1 MQIPISDLIDR
12 GLSQNE
18 IGKICG
24 LSQSTISRLLSGKTK
39 SIRWEK
45 GEKLL
50 RAIADIKRIQPTKER
65 KAVRKVNAPRK
76 AYSLLKDDS
85 HD

>member
-12 GLSQNE
+12 GLSQSE

-24 LSQSTISRLLSGKTK
+24 LSQSTISRLLNGKTK

-45 GEKLL
+45 GVKLL
-50 RAIADIKRIQPTKER
+50 RAIADIKGSRPVKKR
-65 KAVRKVNAPRK
+65 KAR
-76 AYSLLKDDS
+76 
-85 HD
+85 